1 MAKVKLEDDDEPRV
15 RSLPD
20 VNFLDFAKVKVD
32 ALLEEALPGDR
43 QRLRAHLAKNALG
56 FVLVTAVSNLL
67 FTFLP
72 LSCLRFQ
79 QTLFD
84 MGFIVNRT
92 DFFSLLDSSRRH
104 SRQFWALGKTFGTA
118 PTNVAIDNLARRLDS
133 ISRNVTERLKA
144 GKGSEDRARFRRTFV
159 LRLKYSPTCLRL
171 LAVARGEITWQE
183 YESGTMV
190 EKAVIKDMFRTTL
203 KYADILCTT
212 PALGCRDEFRDWRE
226 EKAQAILLSW
236 GPYFTNRYMSK
247 VKYGIETR
255 LKSQILT

>member
-1 MAKVKLEDDDEPRV
+1 MSTFSCICNNGFFDVLVAKKDDEEVDGLGAAMAKVKLEDDDEPRV

-56 FVLVTAVSNLL
+56 FVLVTA
-67 FTFLP
+67 
-72 LSCLRFQ
+72 
-79 QTLFD
+79 
-84 MGFIVNRT
+84 
-92 DFFSLLDSSRRH
+92 
-104 SRQFWALGKTFGTA
+104 
-118 PTNVAIDNLARRLDS
+118 
-133 ISRNVTERLKA
+133 
-144 GKGSEDRARFRRTFV
+144 